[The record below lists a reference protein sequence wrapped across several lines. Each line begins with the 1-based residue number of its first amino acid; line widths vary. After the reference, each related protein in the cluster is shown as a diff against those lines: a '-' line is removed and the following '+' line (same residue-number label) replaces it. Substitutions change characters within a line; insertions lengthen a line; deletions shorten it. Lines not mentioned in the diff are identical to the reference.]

1 MIAIITRRRR
11 RRHEGPI
18 RAAVGDEMTGMRAIV
33 IREHG
38 GRDKLRLDETVPV
51 PRAGP
56 GQAVVR
62 VHACGLNHLDI
73 FVRRG
78 MPGKHTPLPFISGGD
93 IAGVVDAVG
102 PAAPADA
109 RSAAGAVAVG
119 QRVLVDPAVP
129 GGAIGED
136 APGGLAEY
144 ALVPAANLIPL
155 PDGVSFDEAAALPIA
170 YGTAWRMLLTR
181 GTVRAGE
188 RILILGAAGGVGTAC
203 VQIAKMA
210 GCTVYAAASREDK
223 LGRLR
228 DLGADYLINY
238 RDVEFDRE
246 VWRLTEKRGVDVVVD
261 YTGEETWPRS
271 LRSLRKGGR
280 LLTCGATTGF
290 EARTDLRYVWVRE
303 LTILGS
309 DGWTRDDLDALLR
322 AVQARRIR
330 PVIDRVLPL
339 AQTAE
344 GERLLEDREVIG
356 KVIIHPLE

>member
-1 MIAIITRRRR
+1 
-11 RRHEGPI
+11 
-18 RAAVGDEMTGMRAIV
+18 MRAIV

-38 GRDKLRLDETVPV
+38 GREQLRLETNVAAPH
-51 PRAGP
+51 PGP
-56 GQAVVR
+56 DQAVVR

-102 PAAPADA
+102 PAA
-109 RSAAGAVAVG
+109 AGVAVG
-119 QRVLVDPAVP
+119 RRVLVDPAVP

-155 PDGVSFDEAAALPIA
+155 PDGISFDEAAALPIA

-181 GTVRAGE
+181 GALRAGE

-210 GCTVYAAASREDK
+210 GCTVYAAAAREDK
-223 LGRLR
+223 LGKLR

-238 RDVEFDRE
+238 REVEFDRE
-246 VWRLTEKRGVDVVVD
+246 VWRLTDKRGVDVVVD
-261 YTGEETWPRS
+261 YTGRETWSRS

-290 EARTDLRYVWVRE
+290 EARTDLRYVWARE

-309 DGWTRDDLDALLR
+309 DGWMRQDLDALLQ

-330 PVIDRVLPL
+330 PVIDRALPL

>member
-1 MIAIITRRRR
+1 
-11 RRHEGPI
+11 
-18 RAAVGDEMTGMRAIV
+18 MRAIV

-38 GRDKLRLDETVPV
+38 GRDKLQLDEATPA
-51 PRAGP
+51 PRAGV

-93 IAGVVDAVG
+93 IAGVVEALG
-102 PAAPADA
+102 PGAPGGSP
-109 RSAAGAVAVG
+109 SAGVAVG
-119 QRVLVDPAVP
+119 RRVVVDPALP
-129 GGAIGED
+129 GGALGED
-136 APGGLAEY
+136 VPGGLAEY

-155 PDGVSFDEAAALPIA
+155 PDGISFDEAAALPIA

-181 GTVRAGE
+181 GAVRAGE

-223 LGRLR
+223 LGALR

-261 YTGEETWPRS
+261 YTGRETWPRS
-271 LRSLRKGGR
+271 LRTLRKGGR

-290 EARTDLRYVWVRE
+290 EAVTDLRYVWVRE

-309 DGWTRDDLDALLR
+309 DGWTREDLHALLS
-322 AVQARRIR
+322 AVQAGRIR

>member
-1 MIAIITRRRR
+1 
-11 RRHEGPI
+11 
-18 RAAVGDEMTGMRAIV
+18 MRAIV

-38 GRDKLRLDETVPV
+38 GREQLRLADV
-51 PRAGP
+51 PRPHPGP

-102 PAAPADA
+102 PLAPGDA
-109 RSAAGAVAVG
+109 PIAGVGAG
-119 QRVLVDPAVP
+119 QRVLIDPAVP

-136 APGGLAEY
+136 VPGGLAEY

-155 PDGVSFDEAAALPIA
+155 PDGISFDEAAALPIA
-170 YGTAWRMLLTR
+170 YGTAWRMLRTR
-181 GTVRAGE
+181 GAVRAGE

-223 LGRLR
+223 LGKLR

-238 RDVEFDRE
+238 REAEFDRE

-261 YTGEETWPRS
+261 YTGRETWPRS

-290 EARTDLRYVWVRE
+290 EATTDLRYVWARE

-309 DGWTRDDLDALLR
+309 DGWTRDDLQALLA
-322 AVQARRIR
+322 AVQAGRIR
-330 PVIDRVLPL
+330 PVIGRVLPL

>member
-1 MIAIITRRRR
+1 
-11 RRHEGPI
+11 
-18 RAAVGDEMTGMRAIV
+18 MRAIV

-38 GRDKLRLDETVPV
+38 GREKLRLDDGVPV
-51 PRAGP
+51 PKAGP

-62 VHACGLNHLDI
+62 VHACGLNHLDV

-78 MPGKHTPLPFISGGD
+78 MPGKPTPLPFVSGGD
-93 IAGVVDAVG
+93 IAGTVAEIGPGHGDLTVG
-102 PAAPADA
+102 W
-109 RSAAGAVAVG
+109 
-119 QRVLVDPAVP
+119 RVLVDPAVE

-136 APGGLAEY
+136 VPGGLAEY
-144 ALVPAANLIPL
+144 VLVPAANLIPL
-155 PDGVSFDEAAALPIA
+155 PDELSFDEAAALPIA

-181 GTVRAGE
+181 GAVRAGE
-188 RILILGAAGGVGTAC
+188 AVLILGAAGGVGTAC

-210 GCTVYAAASREDK
+210 GCAVYAAASREDK

-246 VWRLTEKRGVDVVVD
+246 VWRLTGKRGVDVVVD
-261 YTGEETWPRS
+261 YTGADTWPRS
-271 LRSLRKGGR
+271 IRCLRRGGR
-280 LLTCGATTGF
+280 LLTCGATSGY
-290 EARTDLRYVWVRE
+290 EARTDLRYVWARE

-309 DGWTRDDLDALLR
+309 DGWTRADLDALLAAVR
-322 AVQARRIR
+322 AGRIR

-344 GERLLEDREVIG
+344 GHRLLEDREAVG

>member
-1 MIAIITRRRR
+1 
-11 RRHEGPI
+11 
-18 RAAVGDEMTGMRAIV
+18 MRAIV

-38 GRDKLRLDETVPV
+38 GRENLRLDGSVPV
-51 PRAGP
+51 PKAGP

-62 VHACGLNHLDI
+62 VHACALNHLDI

-78 MPGKHTPLPFISGGD
+78 MPGKPTPLPFVSGGD
-93 IAGVVDAVG
+93 IAGTVAQIGTGRGDL
-102 PAAPADA
+102 
-109 RSAAGAVAVG
+109 AVG
-119 QRVLVDPAVP
+119 QRVLVDPAVD

-136 APGGLAEY
+136 LPGGLAEY
-144 ALVPAANLIPL
+144 VLVPAANLIPL
-155 PDGVSFDEAAALPIA
+155 PDGLSFDEAAALPIA

-181 GTVRAGE
+181 GALRAGE
-188 RILILGAAGGVGTAC
+188 AVLILAAAGGVGTAC

-210 GCTVYAAASREDK
+210 GCAVYAAASREDK

-228 DLGADYLINY
+228 NLGADYLINY

-246 VWRLTEKRGVDVVVD
+246 IWRLTGKRGVDVVVD
-261 YTGEETWPRS
+261 YTGADTWPRS
-271 LRSLRKGGR
+271 IRCLRRGGR
-280 LLTCGATTGF
+280 LLTCGATSGY
-290 EARTDLRYVWVRE
+290 EARTDLRYVWTRE

-309 DGWTRDDLDALLR
+309 DGWTRGDLDALL
-322 AVQARRIR
+322 AVVQAGRIR

-344 GERLLEDREVIG
+344 GHRLLEDREAVG

>member
-1 MIAIITRRRR
+1 
-11 RRHEGPI
+11 
-18 RAAVGDEMTGMRAIV
+18 MRAIV

-38 GRDKLRLDETVPV
+38 GREKLHLDETVPV
-51 PRAGP
+51 PHPRP
-56 GQAVVR
+56 GEVTVR

-78 MPGKHTPLPFISGGD
+78 MPGRHTPLPFTSGGD
-93 IAGVVDAVG
+93 IAGTVAEVG
-102 PAAPADA
+102 
-109 RSAAGAVAVG
+109 AGADGALPG
-119 QRVLVDPAVP
+119 QRVLVDPAIP

-136 APGGLAEY
+136 APGGLAEF

-155 PDGVSFDEAAALPIA
+155 PDAISFDEGAALPIA

-181 GTVRAGE
+181 GAIRAGE
-188 RILILGAAGGVGTAC
+188 RILVLGAAGGVGTAC

-210 GCTVYAAASREDK
+210 GCTVYAAASRDHK
-223 LGRLR
+223 LTRLR
-228 DLGADYLINY
+228 DLGADHVINY

-246 VWRLTEKRGVDVVVD
+246 VWRLTGKHGVDVVVD
-261 YTGEETWPRS
+261 YTGEDTWPRS

-280 LLTCGATTGF
+280 LLTCGATSGF
-290 EARTDLRYVWVRE
+290 EVRTDLRYVWVRE

-309 DGWTRDDLDALLR
+309 DGWTRADLEALLAAVR
-322 AVQARRIR
+322 AGRVR

-344 GERLLEDREVIG
+344 GHRLLEDREVVG

>member
-1 MIAIITRRRR
+1 
-11 RRHEGPI
+11 
-18 RAAVGDEMTGMRAIV
+18 MTGMRAIV

-38 GRDKLRLDETVPV
+38 GREKLQLDETVPV
-51 PRAGP
+51 PQVGP

-93 IAGVVDAVG
+93 IAGTVAELGAGVTG
-102 PAAPADA
+102 IAA
-109 RSAAGAVAVG
+109 G

-136 APGGLAEY
+136 VPGGLAEY

-155 PDGVSFDEAAALPIA
+155 PDDVPFDEAAALPIA

-181 GTVRAGE
+181 GAVQAGE
-188 RILILGAAGGVGTAC
+188 SVLVLGAAGGVGTAC

-223 LGRLR
+223 LGKLR
-228 DLGADYLINY
+228 DLGADHLINY

-246 VWRLTEKRGVDVVVD
+246 VWRLTGKRGVDVVVD

-271 LRSLRKGGR
+271 IRSLRKGGR

-309 DGWTRDDLDALLR
+309 DGWTRGELVALLS
-322 AVQARRIR
+322 AVREGRIH

-339 AQTAE
+339 AQTAD
-344 GERLLEDREVIG
+344 GQRLLEDREAVG

>member
-1 MIAIITRRRR
+1 
-11 RRHEGPI
+11 
-18 RAAVGDEMTGMRAIV
+18 MRAIV
-33 IREHG
+33 IRGHG
-38 GRDKLRLDETVPV
+38 GRDQLSLDETVPM

-78 MPGKHTPLPFISGGD
+78 MPGKRTPLPFISGGD
-93 IAGVVDAVG
+93 IAGTIAEIGPHAGGLTVG
-102 PAAPADA
+102 
-109 RSAAGAVAVG
+109 R
-119 QRVLVDPAVP
+119 RVLVDPAVE

-136 APGGLAEY
+136 VPGGLAEY

-155 PDGVSFDEAAALPIA
+155 PDGLLFDEAAALPIA

-181 GTVRAGE
+181 GAIQPGE
-188 RILILGAAGGVGTAC
+188 AILILGAAGGVGTAC

-210 GCTVYAAASREDK
+210 GCAVYAAASREDK

-238 RDVEFDRE
+238 REVEFERE
-246 VWRLTEKRGVDVVVD
+246 VWRLTGRRGVDVVVD
-261 YTGEETWPRS
+261 YTGADTWPRS
-271 LRSLRKGGR
+271 LRCLRRGGR
-280 LLTCGATTGF
+280 LLTCGATSGY
-290 EARTDLRYVWVRE
+290 EARTDLRYVWARE
-303 LTILGS
+303 LTIIGS
-309 DGWTRDDLDALLR
+309 DGWTRADLDSLLA
-322 AVQARRIR
+322 AVQAGRIR

-344 GERLLEDREVIG
+344 GHRLLEDREAVG

>member
-1 MIAIITRRRR
+1 
-11 RRHEGPI
+11 
-18 RAAVGDEMTGMRAIV
+18 MRAIV

-38 GRDKLRLDETVPV
+38 GREQLRLETNVPA
-51 PRAGP
+51 PHPGP
-56 GQAVVR
+56 DQAVVR

-93 IAGVVDAVG
+93 IAGVVEAAG
-102 PAAPADA
+102 PAVP
-109 RSAAGAVAVG
+109 GVAVG
-119 QRVLVDPAVP
+119 RRVLVDPAVP

-136 APGGLAEY
+136 VPGGLAEY
-144 ALVPAANLIPL
+144 ALVPAANLVPL
-155 PDGVSFDEAAALPIA
+155 PDGISFDEAAALPIA

-181 GTVRAGE
+181 GAVRAGE
-188 RILILGAAGGVGTAC
+188 KILILGAAGGVGTAC

-223 LGRLR
+223 LGKLR
-228 DLGADYLINY
+228 DLGADHLINY

-261 YTGEETWPRS
+261 FTGQETWPRS
-271 LRSLRKGGR
+271 LRALGKGGR

-309 DGWTRDDLDALLR
+309 DGWTREDLDALLQ

-339 AQTAE
+339 AETAE

>member
-1 MIAIITRRRR
+1 VRGKPVHGGELR
-11 RRHEGPI
+11 P
-18 RAAVGDEMTGMRAIV
+18 VMRAIV

-38 GRDKLRLDETVPV
+38 GREQLRLEEVPA
-51 PRAGP
+51 PAAGP

-78 MPGKHTPLPFISGGD
+78 MPGKHTPLPFTSGGD
-93 IAGVVDAVG
+93 IAGVVA
-102 PAAPADA
+102 
-109 RSAAGAVAVG
+109 AAGPGAGAIAG
-119 QRVLVDPAVP
+119 ERVLVDPALEH
-129 GGAIGED
+129 GAIGED
-136 APGGLAEY
+136 TPGGLAEY
-144 ALVPAANLIPL
+144 ALVPAANLIRL
-155 PDGVSFDEAAALPIA
+155 PDDISFDEAAALPVA

-181 GTVRAGE
+181 GAVRAGE
-188 RILILGAAGGVGTAC
+188 RVLVLGAAGGVGTAC
-203 VQIAKMA
+203 VQIAKMT

-271 LRSLRKGGR
+271 IRSLRKGGR
-280 LLTCGATTGF
+280 LLTCGATTGY

-309 DGWTRDDLDALLR
+309 DGWTRADLEALLAAVR
-322 AVQARRIR
+322 AGRIR

-339 AQTAE
+339 AESAE
-344 GERLLEDREVIG
+344 GERLLEEREVVG

>member
-1 MIAIITRRRR
+1 
-11 RRHEGPI
+11 
-18 RAAVGDEMTGMRAIV
+18 MRAIV

-38 GRDKLRLDETVPV
+38 GREQLRLETNVATPQ
-51 PRAGP
+51 PGP
-56 GQAVVR
+56 DQAVVR

-93 IAGVVDAVG
+93 IAGVVEAVG
-102 PAAPADA
+102 PAAP
-109 RSAAGAVAVG
+109 GVTVG

-136 APGGLAEY
+136 VPGGLAEC

-155 PDGVSFDEAAALPIA
+155 PDGISFDEAAALPIA

-181 GTVRAGE
+181 GAVRAGE
-188 RILILGAAGGVGTAC
+188 RVLILGAAGGVGTAC

-223 LGRLR
+223 LGKLR
-228 DLGADYLINY
+228 DLGADHLINY

-261 YTGEETWPRS
+261 YTGQETWPRS
-271 LRSLRKGGR
+271 LRSLGKGGR

-309 DGWTRDDLDALLR
+309 DGWAREDLDALLR

>member
-1 MIAIITRRRR
+1 
-11 RRHEGPI
+11 
-18 RAAVGDEMTGMRAIV
+18 MRAIV

-38 GRDKLRLDETVPV
+38 GRDKLQLDETVPK
-51 PRAGP
+51 PQAGP

-62 VHACGLNHLDI
+62 VHACGLNHLDV

-78 MPGKHTPLPFISGGD
+78 MPGKRTPLPFISGGD
-93 IAGVVDAVG
+93 IAGTVAEVG
-102 PAAPADA
+102 
-109 RSAAGAVAVG
+109 AGGVAVG
-119 QRVLVDPAVP
+119 RRVVVDPAIE

-155 PDGVSFDEAAALPIA
+155 PDEVSYDEAAALPIA
-170 YGTAWRMLLTR
+170 YGTAWRMLFTR
-181 GTVRAGE
+181 GAVRSGE
-188 RILILGAAGGVGTAC
+188 HVLILGAAGGVGTAC
-203 VQIAKMA
+203 VQIAKMM

-223 LGRLR
+223 LGKLR
-228 DLGADYLINY
+228 DLGADHLINY

-246 VWRLTEKRGVDVVVD
+246 VWRLTGKRGVDVVVD
-261 YTGEETWPRS
+261 YTGADTWPRS

-290 EARTDLRYVWVRE
+290 EAATDLRYVWVRE
-303 LTILGS
+303 LTIVGS
-309 DGWTRDDLDALLR
+309 DGWTRADLEALLAAVR
-322 AVQARRIR
+322 AGRIR

-344 GERLLEDREVIG
+344 GHRLLEDREVVG